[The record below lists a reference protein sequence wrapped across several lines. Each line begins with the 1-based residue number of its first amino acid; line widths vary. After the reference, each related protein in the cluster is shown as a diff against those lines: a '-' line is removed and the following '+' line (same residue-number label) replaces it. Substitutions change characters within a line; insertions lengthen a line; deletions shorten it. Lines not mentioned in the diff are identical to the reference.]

1 MKRAW
6 YRNIDW
12 PTVAI
17 WAALVVTGLVGIYS
31 ATRGPAAEFLLATV
45 QHNFSRQSMWL
56 GLSVVT
62 FLVILLTPIRVMERS
77 AYFVYVVA
85 IVLLIL
91 TVLFGREINGAR
103 RWLYVGSF
111 GIQTGELAKA
121 AALLAVARFMASA
134 PARSGRL
141 RYALVAGGIMA
152 LPAAIVIM
160 QNDTGTALPYIATV
174 PLIMFW
180 AGAPLKL
187 MALMAAPAVAGYLAI
202 VQHDGPAPYFVL
214 IFAAIFTLAMLIATR
229 DTWYTAAAFGFT
241 AIFGSAAWVGIT
253 NVLRPHQI
261 SRVIAFTNPEAYAD
275 TAGYHVIQSKLA
287 IGQGGLFGK
296 GFMQGTQT
304 QMAFIPEQSTDF
316 IFTVIGEEFGFLG
329 AMLVL
334 TMLAFLLIRIAVLG
348 QRSAHTFA
356 KTFAAGVCGI
366 FLTHIIINIGM
377 TMGVVPIIGLPL
389 PLVSYG
395 GSALLANTI
404 LIAVVV
410 SLYARREEF
419 SVYRS

>member
-6 YRNIDW
+6 YRNLDW
-12 PTVAI
+12 PLIAV
-17 WAALVVTGLVGIYS
+17 WAALVLTGLVGIYS

-56 GLSVVT
+56 GISLGAFVG
-62 FLVILLTPIRVMERS
+62 ILLLPIRALERS
-77 AYFVYVVA
+77 AWVIYVIA
-85 IVLLIL
+85 IILLIVTL
-91 TVLFGREINGAR
+91 FFGREINGAR
-103 RWLYVGSF
+103 RWLYIGSF
-111 GIQTGELAKA
+111 GIQMSELGKV
-121 AALLAVARFMASA
+121 AALLAVARFMGSS
-134 PARSGRL
+134 PARSGKL
-141 RYALVAGGIMA
+141 RYALLAGGIMA
-152 LPAAIVIM
+152 LPAAIVVM
-160 QNDTGTALPYIATV
+160 QNDTGTALPYLATV

-187 MALMAAPAVAGYLAI
+187 MALMAAPVVAGYLAI

-214 IFAAIFTLAMLIATR
+214 IFAAIFTVGMLIATR
-229 DTWYTAAAFGFT
+229 DKWYTTAAFTFT
-241 AIFGSAAWVGIT
+241 AVFGSAAWIGIT
-253 NVLRPHQI
+253 NVLRPHQV

-316 IFTVIGEEFGFLG
+316 IFTVIGEEFGFIG
-329 AMLVL
+329 ALVV
-334 TMLAFLLIRIAVLG
+334 LAMFGFMLIRIAWVG
-348 QRSAHTFA
+348 QRAAHTFA

-366 FLTHIIINIGM
+366 FLTHVAINIGM
-377 TMGVVPIIGLPL
+377 TIGVVPIIGLPL

-395 GSALLANTI
+395 GSALLANTMLVAI
-404 LIAVVV
+404 VV

-419 SVYRS
+419 TVYRT